1 MECPPVG
8 WVCPQ
13 HPQLPLRLPSVA
25 LRRRREPTSGASA
38 TAGCHGLLRWLR
50 SCECGRGKNSTESHY
65 SGKASGKASIEISSA
80 KAFTQC
86 EGVPSAS
93 RTSSHAQPH
102 PMIPFGAVRP
112 FSASCDAQHSAPI
125 KSVLISRF
133 ALSSPA
139 KKNVSEECV
148 AYSKFRTLRCCEC
161 QYSRGR
167 IAQVSESPGA
177 GLLPEPPATHT
188 RTAHT
193 ARFRK
198 PCTWQTISPK
208 LFKCCPVLHL
218 RCVFPSRI

>member
-1 MECPPVG
+1 MVRTVPESGGRTREQASNRSIKGRVATAELSKIQFGGMPKMECPPVG
-8 WVCPQ
+8 WLCPQ
-13 HPQLPLRLPSVA
+13 HPQLPLRFPSVA

-125 KSVLISRF
+125 KSVLIS
-133 ALSSPA
+133 
-139 KKNVSEECV
+139 
-148 AYSKFRTLRCCEC
+148 
-161 QYSRGR
+161 
-167 IAQVSESPGA
+167 
-177 GLLPEPPATHT
+177 
-188 RTAHT
+188 
-193 ARFRK
+193 
-198 PCTWQTISPK
+198 
-208 LFKCCPVLHL
+208 
-218 RCVFPSRI
+218 